1 MSDSKVVSVRMDE
14 ELLEEIR
21 RLADDEH
28 RAINGQVIMLLE
40 KGLRQHEKEQEAISQ
55 MDANPLLTQRKRET
69 S

>member
-40 KGLRQHEKEQEAISQ
+40 KGIRQHEKEQEAIALLN
-55 MDANPLLTQRKRET
+55 ANPSLTQRKRET